1 MPSGWNINGNQRQR
15 QLVEEC
21 MLGAYEHVMES
32 LNECF
37 HVMSV
42 RCHVF
47 FYVVIL
53 EMLVN
58 NVEVSKVSL
67 SLCFI
72 LTI

>member
-1 MPSGWNINGNQRQR
+1 
-15 QLVEEC
+15 

-58 NVEVSKVSL
+58 NIEVSKVS
-67 SLCFI
+67 SFI
-72 LTI
+72 LTT